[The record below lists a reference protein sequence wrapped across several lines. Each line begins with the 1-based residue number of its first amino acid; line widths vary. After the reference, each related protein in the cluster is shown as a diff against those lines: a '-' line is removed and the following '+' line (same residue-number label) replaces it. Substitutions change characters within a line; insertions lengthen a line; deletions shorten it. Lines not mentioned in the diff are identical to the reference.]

1 MTLNSNYFIG
11 VLNLDVRQR
20 AALLGH
26 SVETNQAYYSKIRM
40 KEELDD
46 IRLKMNDNDV
56 QQNSTKKVIPF
67 RTKKIS

>member
-11 VLNLDVRQR
+11 VLKLDERQR

-26 SVETNQAYYSKIRM
+26 SVETNQAYYSKIHM
-40 KEELDD
+40 EVEVDN

-56 QQNSTKKVIPF
+56 QQNSTQKVIPF